1 MQKHLL
7 KGVWGLRDSFGLL
20 YELLLTERVICKWWF
35 LENVISEK
43 STKEWTYMEKR
54 ELSKE
59 PRSSKADYVQIS
71 VCLQSW
77 LKNIDKILHFEKM
90 SHEI

>member
-1 MQKHLL
+1 
-7 KGVWGLRDSFGLL
+7 
-20 YELLLTERVICKWWF
+20 
-35 LENVISEK
+35 
-43 STKEWTYMEKR
+43 MEKR

-59 PRSSKADYVQIS
+59 SRSSKADYVQIS

-90 SHEI
+90 SHES